1 MKLIIYAVVQSL
13 LLCGGQVF
21 LKFALMR
28 MPAFGWNRA
37 FFASVITNWQLAVSG
52 ILFGAASLWW
62 MLIVKRFP
70 FSMAYPM
77 VSMSYAL
84 GMIAAVVVF
93 HEQVPY
99 YKWIGVACIV
109 FGCFLIAK

>member
-1 MKLIIYAVVQSL
+1 MKLIIYAVIQSL

-37 FFASVITNWQLAVSG
+37 FFASVITNWQLAAGG

-77 VSMSYAL
+77 VSISYVM
-84 GMIAAVVVF
+84 GMFAAILFF
-93 HEQVPY
+93 HEQVPFIR
-99 YKWIGVACIV
+99 WVGVFLILT
-109 FGCFLIAK
+109 GCTLIAK

>member
-37 FFASVITNWQLAVSG
+37 FFASVITNWQLAAGG

-93 HEQVPY
+93 HEQVAC